1 MLVLTAILLALI
13 PAVAIAYPFLRGLG
27 DDELPADDDTPETAL
42 ELRWDAALSGLK
54 SAELD
59 WTIGRMAEEDYHRLR
74 DLYMSEAALVMKA
87 MELEEQQEREML
99 ESIERERREVHA
111 RTSTVRGDAPS
122 GTPGEGRQC

>member
-111 RTSTVRGDAPS
+111 RASTVRGDEPS
-122 GTPGEGRQC
+122 GAPDEGGRC